1 MNAPHVFSR
10 ARRNPRRGAVIVLV
24 LVTLLLAAFLLAAFI
39 RRTGTELLAD
49 ARAAERRQLRA
60 EAYSALESLI
70 AILAAERADTGTWY
84 QPDPRWVEL
93 LEAGG
98 YQPSAGRTVEVVLA
112 DESARISL
120 PRADALTLQTALE
133 GAGVVP
139 ADAERMAVVLLD
151 WIRRGRADE
160 PAVAEAPDYAGADP
174 AYRPARRALRSWEEL
189 AAVQYDR
196 PVFFAADGTP
206 TTAYRVFREEFSLH
220 AFNRTNL
227 NTAPPGVLLTLGLG
241 AAEVTALATH
251 RNRPLDPTTPGYF
264 RSVAEAATVIGP
276 AADATRFGTEV
287 AAFRVGI
294 TVRQGAIAYRL
305 LAVVAARGAAT
316 APEPAGEVGPADA
329 QAVPAAERKRL
340 DYPLAVLEIREDPE
354 APDLPASAL

>member
-1 MNAPHVFSR
+1 MNAPHAFIR

-93 LEAGG
+93 LEVGG
-98 YQPSAGRTVEVVLA
+98 YQPSAGRTLEVVLA

-120 PRADALTLQTALE
+120 PRADAVTLQTALE

-160 PAVAEAPDYAGADP
+160 PPVAEAPDYASGEP
-174 AYRPARRALRSWEEL
+174 AYRPARRVLRSWEEL
-189 AAVQYDR
+189 AAVQFDR
-196 PVFFAADGTP
+196 PVFFDADGAP
-206 TTAYRVFREEFSLH
+206 TAAYRVFREEFSLH

-227 NTAPPGVLLTLGLG
+227 NTAPAGVLLTLGLD
-241 AAEVTALATH
+241 AAEVTALTAH
-251 RNRPLDPTTPGYF
+251 RARPLDPATPDYF
-264 RSVAEAATVIGP
+264 RSMADAAAVIGP
-276 AADATRFGTEV
+276 AADATRFGAEV
-287 AAFRVGI
+287 AAFRIGI

-305 LAVVAARGAAT
+305 LAVVGAPGAAA
-316 APEPAGEVGPADA
+316 APEAAGEVGPADA
-329 QAVPAAERKRL
+329 QAAPAAERKRL

-354 APDLPASAL
+354 TPDMPASAL